1 MNRRGKGVV
10 WRGLGAVSRGAI
22 CTAAEIEN
30 PASTN
35 ANGVLNEFQCG
46 MDTANGAACSTRHPK
61 IQPIILQAQFTS
73 ATPTD
78 SSQFRLT
85 HFP

>member
-1 MNRRGKGVV
+1 MKMRGMGVV
-10 WRGLGAVSRGAI
+10 WLGLGAVSRGAI

-46 MDTANGAACSTRHPK
+46 MDTANGPACSTRYPK
-61 IQPIILQAQFTS
+61 IQPNILQAQFTS
-73 ATPTD
+73 ETRAD
-78 SSQFRLT
+78 SSQFRLK